1 MDEHRLETRAHLLAE
16 GIQHSREVLRDSLAP
31 PGRRPPFSA
40 QLPRADALDW
50 WRKHRRDALGAK
62 ALAAMRP
69 EAIMALDQALS
80 QQIEA
85 ESFAP
90 PVEEEAGYG
99 P

>member
-31 PGRRPPFSA
+31 PGRRRLFSA
-40 QLPRADALDW
+40 QATKAEKLAW
-50 WRKHRRDALGAK
+50 WRKHRRDDLGAQ
-62 ALAAMRP
+62 ALAVMRP
-69 EAIMALDQALS
+69 DAIMELDQALS

-90 PVEEEAGYG
+90 PVDQFGAE
-99 P
+99 